1 MMDLPQSF
9 QLRVKENI
17 ALNHFPM
24 FLHLGGEVRMHRLD
38 EKPEKVDKRLR
49 GEVMKTGHTRKSE
62 ADGLN

>member
-49 GEVMKTGHTRKSE
+49 GNENWSHKKIRGRWT
-62 ADGLN
+62 